1 MRGAPLPDKKDP
13 PFRHKDESTFDGLSI
28 AWAITE
34 YLHENPSANAK
45 TLFATHY
52 HELNEMAEIF
62 PRIKNFKVEVRE
74 YDDKV
79 IFLHKVSS
87 GGADHS
93 YGIQVAQM
101 AGLPDFVTKRA
112 KEILLNL
119 EDKELTPYEVKK
131 RKIQK
136 FQNEEYQISLFEM
149 KDDELR
155 DEISEISVDQMT
167 PIEALNRLN
176 ELKKKVRKEK

>member
-1 MRGAPLPDKKDP
+1 M
-13 PFRHKDESTFDGLSI
+13 
-28 AWAITE
+28 
-34 YLHENPSANAK
+34 NAK

-52 HELNEMAEIF
+52 HELNEMSEIF

-112 KEILLNL
+112 KQILLNL
-119 EDKELTPYEVKK
+119 EDKELTPYKIKK
-131 RKIQK
+131 QKIQK
-136 FQNEEYQISLFEM
+136 FKQNELQINLFEM
-149 KDDELR
+149 KDEELR
-155 DEISEISVDQMT
+155 NEIANISVDNMT
-167 PIEALNRLN
+167 PIEALNALN
-176 ELKKKVRKEK
+176 EWEQE